1 MPTSSAVTPV
11 STSATRTYVPT
22 VACSPGRSVTGHSS
36 WDESSWD
43 EIDEREDRDPHD
55 VDEMPVEPG
64 DLDLDGIR
72 DGEPTPEIEH
82 PERQQPEHADG
93 DVGAVKSGKHE
104 ERGAEQVLLERQAA
118 VSEGHELV
126 HLEAEKDEA
135 EEGRPEEPQPRLSTV
150 TALHGGERQDH
161 EQARHQKI
169 EGRNR
174 RHRDVEDLVRL
185 GPDDAFPLVREVG
198 RDERAEE
205 EALGAEED
213 PHPHLAVGEIQLA
226 RLVLV
231 RRRPVVLEG
240 EAEYA

>member
-22 VACSPGRSVTGHSS
+22 VACSPGRSVTGR
-36 WDESSWD
+36 SSWD
-43 EIDEREDRDPHD
+43 EIDERKDRDPHD
-55 VDEMPVEPG
+55 VDEVPVEPG
-64 DLDLDGIR
+64 DLDLDGVR

-93 DVGAVKSGKHE
+93 DVDAVQPGKHE

-118 VSEGHELV
+118 LREGYELV

-135 EEGRPEEPQPRLSTV
+135 EEGCPEEPQPRLPAV
-150 TALHGGERQDH
+150 AALHGGERQDH
-161 EQARHQKI
+161 EQARHQEIK
-169 EGRNR
+169 GRNR

-213 PHPHLAVGEIQLA
+213 PHPYLAVVETQLA

-240 EAEYA
+240 ETEYA